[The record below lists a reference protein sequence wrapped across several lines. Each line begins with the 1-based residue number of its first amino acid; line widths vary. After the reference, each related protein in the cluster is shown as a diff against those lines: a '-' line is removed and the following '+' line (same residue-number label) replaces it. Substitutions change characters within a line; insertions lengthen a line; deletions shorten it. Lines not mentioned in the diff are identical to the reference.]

1 MQATFIGDVH
11 GKYQQYKT
19 LIKSAPNTIQIGD
32 MGIGFRRWP
41 HGEFS
46 SNPPYDTM
54 VETGARF
61 IRGNHDNPNVC
72 AHHTQWIPDGTY
84 DDGVMLIG
92 GAFSI
97 DHMYRVEDFSWW
109 KNEELSYEQFEI
121 LMALYNS
128 HKPTVM
134 VTHDCPL
141 SIIPMMHS
149 HPFKDNSRTQVALQK
164 LLDIHKP
171 KLWVYGH
178 HHKSFDVVIEGTRF
192 VCLAELEMKDLQW

>member
-19 LIKSAPNTIQIGD
+19 LIKSTPNTIQVGD

-46 SNPPYDTM
+46 SNPPYDAM
-54 VETGARF
+54 VETNARF
-61 IRGNHDNPNVC
+61 IRGNHDNPDVC
-72 AHHTQWIPDGTY
+72 ARHTQWIPDGTIQ
-84 DDGVMLIG
+84 DDVMFIG

-97 DHMYRVEDFSWW
+97 DRIYRNEDFNWW
-109 KNEELSYEQFEI
+109 KNEELNEEVFLRLLEI
-121 LMALYNS
+121 YNTS
-128 HKPTVM
+128 KPTVM

-141 SIIPMMHS
+141 SVIPMMHS
-149 HPFKDNSRTQVALQK
+149 HHWDDKSITQVSLQK
-164 LLDIHKP
+164 MLEAHKP

-178 HHKSFDVVIEGTRF
+178 HHKSFDMVIEGTRF
-192 VCLAELEMKDLQW
+192 VCLAELEIKDLQW